1 MGTASSLSTAMDPA
15 RLRERAGEAAAFLR
29 TMANPDRLMLLC
41 ALLEGERCVGDLE
54 AETGLRQ
61 PSLSQQ
67 LGVLRDQGLVAA
79 RRDGKFVHYS
89 VASGHALQ
97 LLELL
102 HSLFCAPPPRR
113 ARAAKVSR

>member
-1 MGTASSLSTAMDPA
+1 MGATASSSTAMDPS
-15 RLRERAGEAAAFLR
+15 RLRAKAGDAAAFLR
-29 TMANPDRLMLLC
+29 SMANPDRLMLLC
-41 ALLEGERCVGDLE
+41 AMLEGERCVSDLE

-67 LGVLRDQGLVAA
+67 LGVLREQGLVAA

-102 HSLFCAPPPRR
+102 HALFCAPPPR